1 MGRRWLECA
10 KSGHTRTARR
20 TGQNDPLLP
29 SKIGP
34 ANGMKARESGRR
46 LKAWRRTR
54 GNYSATAARLT
65 LKARRLCRGRS
76 RSDRS
81 ALAHHTRRT
90 GSTRSAGGVSRTRT
104 DSAHRMFGRP
114 HRSVRERQPN
124 GSEAALKAPQAI
136 ATIAVATWFIRANK
150 FDRRGPDPAG
160 RKNGGYA
167 YVYSCTIIF
176 RKGRERIV

>member
-1 MGRRWLECA
+1 MSEAVSIKEDGEWEGLFKAPNGMKPWRLPAGQCPKVRIPLNCDVQTAIRDVCFYVDSSRPVSA

-34 ANGMKARESGRR
+34 ANGMKARESGCR

-65 LKARRLCRGRS
+65 LKARRLRRGRS

-104 DSAHRMFGRP
+104 DSASNVWPTASLCAR
-114 HRSVRERQPN
+114 
-124 GSEAALKAPQAI
+124 
-136 ATIAVATWFIRANK
+136 T
-150 FDRRGPDPAG
+150 PA
-160 RKNGGYA
+160 
-167 YVYSCTIIF
+167 
-176 RKGRERIV
+176 EW